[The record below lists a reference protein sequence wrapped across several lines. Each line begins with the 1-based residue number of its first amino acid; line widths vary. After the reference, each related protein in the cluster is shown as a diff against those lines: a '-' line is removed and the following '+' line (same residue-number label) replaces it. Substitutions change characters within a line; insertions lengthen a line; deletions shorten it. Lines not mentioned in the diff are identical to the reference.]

1 MRSKKRLLLCVLAG
15 VCFLLGAYMLTV
27 FTAVRFCGM
36 LFCCAG
42 AVFIIFAVLDKFKK
56 AGKNWAHCTQKIL
69 CVLLAAGFILFAAM
83 EVWVLQWARTDNETD
98 VAAVVVFGAGV
109 NGTVPSLSLKVRLEA
124 ALAYIADKPDIP
136 IVVSGGQGPGEDITE
151 ARCMADWLIE
161 RGVDSDRILLEEKAT
176 NTEEN
181 VRFSGELLYE
191 HGVITIERRDVVS
204 GDYGITDVNG
214 NTVAWASSG
223 GMGFKGCRKNTPYAA
238 QTAAEA
244 AAKGAMEH
252 GMKTVEVYVKGPGNG
267 REAAILALQTTGLN
281 ITLIKDVTP
290 IPHNGCR
297 PPKRRRV

>member
-42 AVFIIFAVLDKFKK
+42 AIFIIFAVLDKFKK

-136 IVVSGGQGPGEDITE
+136 SVVSGGQGPGEDITE

-191 HGVITIERRDVVS
+191 HGVDPLSNVAYVTA
-204 GDYGITDVNG
+204 DYHLCRAVYY
-214 NTVAWASSG
+214 ASSG
-223 GMGFKGCRKNTPYAA
+223 YPRYSLTYREGAWPYVIPV
-238 QTAAEA
+238 
-244 AAKGAMEH
+244 AAKMPEQYWPI
-252 GMKTVEVYVKGPGNG
+252 TVNYYI
-267 REAAILALQTTGLN
+267 REAFGMARLLL
-281 ITLIKDVTP
+281 LP
-290 IPHNGCR
+290 
-297 PPKRRRV
+297 